1 MRRQWHKRLLALLA
15 SCIISGST
23 VGGQNTS
30 DGNKFLDDDHL
41 STPTTST
48 HFLIESPESPI
59 YTQVLKQ
66 GMHMDTGMQPKY
78 LNYMFYYIYLH
89 FSCFLFILGILT
101 YNWQVDFNNNQINVE
116 VTFKKSSDSNQNS
129 QPTTSGNVERPIDS
143 MRYHFNSIY

>member
-66 GMHMDTGMQPKY
+66 GMYMDTGIQPKY
-78 LNYMFYYIYLH
+78 LN
-89 FSCFLFILGILT
+89 
-101 YNWQVDFNNNQINVE
+101 
-116 VTFKKSSDSNQNS
+116 
-129 QPTTSGNVERPIDS
+129 
-143 MRYHFNSIY
+143 

>member
-30 DGNKFLDDDHL
+30 DGNKLLDDDHL
-41 STPTTST
+41 STLTTST

-66 GMHMDTGMQPKY
+66 GMYMDTRMQPKY

-89 FSCFLFILGILT
+89 FSCLLFILGILT

-143 MRYHFNSIY
+143 TRYHFNSIY